1 MRRIVVVVVVTSIS
15 GRGVSLL
22 LLFELIQN
30 KHVFTGGI
38 VLCFDSRHVVLY
50 IRSGIRVFMYN
61 YFVSEIGI
69 IRFAQK
75 NSAYVVGNGLALFDR
90 GQ

>member
-30 KHVFTGGI
+30 KHVFTGGV
-38 VLCFDSRHVVLY
+38 VLCFDS
-50 IRSGIRVFMYN
+50 
-61 YFVSEIGI
+61 
-69 IRFAQK
+69 
-75 NSAYVVGNGLALFDR
+75 
-90 GQ
+90 